1 MNPLEALSKSTLDIS
16 LLQLAIPE
24 IKNAIRK
31 VAPYG
36 AGYKLP
42 FYGAIKA
49 KKDYDNLL
57 DAIIDERLQLKTGD
71 DIFEFPTPY
80 TVAGKYEQEKWHE
93 GIKYDDVIGNVKEAY
108 TGKNVLKVRPLE
120 WFEERYGKEKG
131 KEKQMETI
139 FHEMLHGIGQHY
151 GAGRNTLSEGFFS
164 SFLSPQSTG
173 SYNKQAKNLYQTY
186 LEGN

>member
-31 VAPYG
+31 IAPYG
-36 AGYKLP
+36 KGYKIP
-42 FYGAIKA
+42 FYGAMKA
-49 KKDYDNLL
+49 EKDYENLL
-57 DAIIDERLQLKTGD
+57 DAIVDERLQLK
-71 DIFEFPTPY
+71 FEDPIPENM
-80 TVAGKYEQEKWHE
+80 VAGVRGTYRSEKWHE
-93 GIKYDDVIGNVKEAY
+93 GTKYDNIIGNVKKAY
-108 TGKNVLKVRPLE
+108 TGKTTMRVQPLD
-120 WFEERYGKEKG
+120 WFEDRYGKEKG
-131 KEKQMETI
+131 KEEQMKTI

-164 SFLSPQSTG
+164 SLLSPQSTG
-173 SYNKQAKNLYQTY
+173 SYNRQAKNLYQTY